1 MSVEQVYNAKSIE
14 EVVNLLD
21 QYKQDAK
28 IIAGGTDL
36 VIALNNKKIS
46 PKVLI
51 DISKIEE
58 LRKIEVENGNIVI
71 GAAVN
76 FSQLIGYTKE
86 NNNLKGLFDAA
97 RSVGSPQI
105 RNKGTIGGNIGH
117 SSPAAD
123 SIPPLIALG
132 TKIKL
137 MSKSG
142 TRIVLLEDYS
152 AKKNGAELGQDELII
167 SIEFPDLKDNEFLTF
182 SKLGLRKALAIS
194 RITTSALIEL
204 DENRKI
210 INCVMCSGS
219 IGRYPMREN
228 DVERYLVGKY
238 LNEEVIEEAVMVL
251 KDSMDI
257 RLKGRSSLPYKRIA
271 VESILK
277 ETLYSRLKFLSEVA
291 SS

>member
-1 MSVEQVYNAKSIE
+1 MSVEQFFNAKSIE

-21 QYKQDAK
+21 QYKEEAK

-58 LRKIEVENGNIVI
+58 LRNIEEVDGKIII
-71 GAAVN
+71 GSAVS
-76 FSQLIGYTKE
+76 FSHLMDYIKG
-86 NNNLKGLFDAA
+86 NNNLKGLYDAA

-105 RNKGTIGGNIGH
+105 RNKGTLGGNIGH

-132 TKIKL
+132 ASIKL
-137 MSKSG
+137 ASKSG
-142 TRIVLLEDYS
+142 IREILLEDYS
-152 AKKNGAELGQDELII
+152 AKKNGAGLRQDELIV
-167 SIEFPDLKDNEFLTF
+167 SIEFKNLSNDQFLTF

-194 RITTSALIEL
+194 RITTSAVIEL
-204 DENRKI
+204 DDNKI
-210 INCVMCSGS
+210 ITNIVICSGS

-228 DVERYLVGKY
+228 AVEEYLMGKT
-238 LNEEVIEEAVMVL
+238 LNDEVIEEAVNVL
-251 KDSMDI
+251 KDSMDE
-257 RLKGRSSLPYKRIA
+257 RLEGRSTLPYKRIA

-277 ETLYSRLKFLSEVA
+277 ETLYSRLKLLSEV
-291 SS
+291 SSR